1 MLRQTQL
8 ASTPPDQL
16 LAASC
21 AINNSRQRPA
31 ALNVEKRCCRKW
43 SAVSYKSG
51 RAKAMNASF
60 KLLSI
65 TRLLI
70 FDSYGVL
77 LLNCIG
83 YLKPRCLM
91 SGLNSSCA
99 FVPSLMQVNLCD
111 LPPILRIAF
120 CHWYRDSKPL
130 RPRRNLWKIDFLEH
144 YQLRIKLFCPSLNG
158 E

>member
-1 MLRQTQL
+1 MRPSSVTARILLAYRSRYAQL
-8 ASTPPDQL
+8 ACFPQH
-16 LAASC
+16 AANSAGEYAARSIVPC
-21 AINNSRQRPA
+21 SRVINYATQRSA
-31 ALNVEKRCCRKW
+31 TLNVQEVRCRKW

-51 RAKAMNASF
+51 RAKAINASF

-77 LLNCIG
+77 LLTCIG

-99 FVPSLMQVNLCD
+99 LSHLS
-111 LPPILRIAF
+111 
-120 CHWYRDSKPL
+120 YR
-130 RPRRNLWKIDFLEH
+130 
-144 YQLRIKLFCPSLNG
+144 
-158 E
+158 